1 MEIKEFIEKFA
12 EAVEVENPEAL
23 TPETNF
29 RDLEEWS
36 SLAAL
41 SIIALADEEFDV
53 ELSGNEMRKAN
64 TIQELFDIISN
75 K

>member
-1 MEIKEFIEKFA
+1 MEIKKFIEKFA
-12 EAVEVENPEAL
+12 EAVEVQAPANL

-29 RDLEEWS
+29 RDIDEWS

-41 SIIALADEEFDV
+41 SVIALADEEFDV